1 MLDKIVDNAIDFH
14 HRNSPIKVQ
23 LDTERDFLR
32 ITVANRG
39 PTLPDTGEASLFESM
54 VSHRGPHSR
63 MHFGLGLYVVRAI
76 AEHHGGSVRALNL
89 VDGSGVAI
97 MVELPLA
104 SEVPEP
110 RAMAQ
115 EAGGAGS
122 E

>member
-1 MLDKIVDNAIDFH
+1 M
-14 HRNSPIKVQ
+14 Q

-39 PTLPDTGEASLFESM
+39 PSLPETDERSLFESM

-76 AEHHGGSVRALNL
+76 AEYHGGSVRALNL

-104 SEVPEP
+104 SAEAAP
-110 RAMAQ
+110 RAEPDTLQ
-115 EAGGAGS
+115 DGAIRA